1 VTKFRVLVVDDEPLA
16 REVAVGLLRRD
27 PDIGSVEECE
37 NGLRARQVV
46 MTTRPD
52 IVFLDIEMP
61 GLTGVQLAEDLQGD
75 PPVIVFTTAFSQY
88 AVGAFEVA
96 ATDYVLKPFSDERF
110 LEALGRAKR
119 RVRERRLSE
128 LAGQMANVAAEL
140 QLGDAAEAPAGAV
153 PHYLQRLSLKHG
165 ERTVVLRMDEIV
177 WVEAQD
183 YCVMV
188 HSTRGNHLV
197 RGSLNALEE
206 QLDPATFVRAH
217 RTAIVSLQ
225 HVREAHDRDGLRLVL
240 SDGATV
246 PVSRSRKQEV
256 GARLSPRLR

>member
-1 VTKFRVLVVDDEPLA
+1 VSTFRVLVVDDEPLA

-27 PDIGSVEECE
+27 PDISSVEECE
-37 NGLRARQVV
+37 NGLRAQELIASA
-46 MTTRPD
+46 RPD
-52 IVFLDIEMP
+52 IVFLDVEMP
-61 GLTGVQLAEDLQGD
+61 GLSGVQVADDLPGE

-119 RVRERRLSE
+119 RVRERRLSQ
-128 LAGQMANVAAEL
+128 LASQMANVAAEL
-140 QLGDAAEAPAGAV
+140 QSADGAGSPTAPASR
-153 PHYLQRLSLKHG
+153 YLQRLSLKHG
-165 ERTVVLRMDEIV
+165 ERTIVLRTDEIV
-177 WVEAQD
+177 WIEAQD

-197 RGSLNALEE
+197 RGSLSALEE
-206 QLDPATFVRAH
+206 QLDPDVFVRAH

-225 HVREAHDRDGLRLVL
+225 HVRETHDRDGLRLVL

-246 PVSRSRKQEV
+246 PVSRSRKQQVE
-256 GARLSPRLR
+256 ARLSPRLR

>member
-16 REVAVGLLRRD
+16 REVAVSLLRRD
-27 PDIGSVEECE
+27 PDVGSVEACE
-37 NGLRARQVV
+37 NGLRAQQII
-46 MTTRPD
+46 TSTRPD

-61 GLTGVQLAEDLQGD
+61 GLSGVQLAEELQGE

-88 AVGAFEVA
+88 AVGAFDVA
-96 ATDYVLKPFSDERF
+96 ATDYILKPFSDERF
-110 LEALGRAKR
+110 FEALGRAKR

-140 QLGDAAEAPAGAV
+140 HSDSAESSASAASR
-153 PHYLQRLSLKHG
+153 YLQRLSLKHG
-165 ERTVVLRMDEIV
+165 ERTVVLRMDEII
-177 WVEAQD
+177 WIEAQD

-206 QLDPATFVRAH
+206 QLDPETFVRAH

-246 PVSRSRKQEV
+246 PVSRSRKQQV
-256 GARLSPRLR
+256 DGRLSPRLR